1 MEIIY
6 GLLPFIIAIGLV
18 MVAVLFWA
26 VKSGQFED
34 LEGPAERILM
44 DEDDPLLPGKGKQER
59 QKGQGENPEGKN
71 GREENG
77 PAQ

>member
-1 MEIIY
+1 MEVIY
-6 GLLPFIIAIGLV
+6 GLLPFIIVIGLA

-44 DEDDPLLPGKGKQER
+44 DEDDPRLPQNRDGKK
-59 QKGQGENPEGKN
+59 EGK
-71 GREENG
+71 ENSKTQEG
-77 PAQ
+77 EG